1 MNIKREKKLF
11 KKIFNNFERVE
22 NIIAFLKEK
31 LDKKS
36 WTKLQEPLKKY
47 QKGQII
53 SKDLIKEVRSTIGK
67 KFFDLFIKLKEE

>member
-1 MNIKREKKLF
+1 M
-11 KKIFNNFERVE
+11 VE

>member
-1 MNIKREKKLF
+1 M
-11 KKIFNNFERVE
+11 E

-36 WTKLQEPLKKY
+36 WTKLQEPLKKC

-53 SKDLIKEVRSTIGK
+53 SKDLIKEVSSTIGK
-67 KFFDLFIKLKEE
+67 NYFDLFIKLKEEE